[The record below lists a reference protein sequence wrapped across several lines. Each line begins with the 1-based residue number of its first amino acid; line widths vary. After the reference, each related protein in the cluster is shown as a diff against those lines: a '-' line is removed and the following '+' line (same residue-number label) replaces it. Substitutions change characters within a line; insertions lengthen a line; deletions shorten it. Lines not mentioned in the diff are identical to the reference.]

1 LTTVPDIAFLN
12 GRFVPWAE
20 ATVSIDDRGF
30 QFGDGAYEVIR
41 TYNGKPFELDAHL
54 ERFDRSLQ
62 ALSLPQPYSR
72 SQWTRWIQ
80 EGIDRAQYRDAK
92 VYIQITR
99 GVAPRDHAFPS
110 KSDPT
115 VVMTVRELYPLASE
129 LRRNGVVAVTCE
141 DLRWGRCDIKS
152 INLLPNVLAREEA
165 RKAGVFEAVLIKN
178 GLVTEGSVSNVMT
191 VQGGVIVTAPEG
203 PRILSG
209 VTRSVVL
216 GLARKEGIPIEER
229 YPSQEALYGADE
241 VFLTGTTVEVLGV
254 VRIDGRPIGSGRPG
268 PITATLAARWAAMTG

>member
-1 LTTVPDIAFLN
+1 VPDIAFLN
-12 GRFVPWAE
+12 GRFVPWTE

-54 ERFDRSLQ
+54 GRFDRSLQ

-72 SQWTRWIQ
+72 AQWIRWIH
-80 EGIDRAQYRDAK
+80 EAIDRAQYRNAK

-99 GVAPRDHAFPS
+99 GVAPRDHAFPA

-115 VVMTVRELYPLASE
+115 VVMTVRELHPLAPE
-129 LRRNGVVAVTCE
+129 LRRNGVAAVTCE

-165 RKAGVFEAVLIKN
+165 RKAGVFEAVLIKD
-178 GLVTEGSVSNVMT
+178 GLVTEGSVSNIMAVRA
-191 VQGGVIVTAPEG
+191 GVIVTAPEG

-216 GLARKEGIPIEER
+216 GLARKEGILVEER
-229 YPSQEALYGADE
+229 FLSRDALYAADE

-268 PITATLAARWAAMTG
+268 PITATLAARWGAMTG